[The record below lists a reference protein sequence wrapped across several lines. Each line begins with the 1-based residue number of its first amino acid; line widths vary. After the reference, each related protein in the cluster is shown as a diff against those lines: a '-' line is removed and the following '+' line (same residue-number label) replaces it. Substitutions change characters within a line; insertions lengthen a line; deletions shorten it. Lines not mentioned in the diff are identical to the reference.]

1 MGSNVKTPKLAA
13 RMMPYLA
20 ILRHDMRTL
29 WSSRLVRL
37 WLGATALLT
46 LLLTG
51 SNWANFQDGTLIA
64 SLLFPYLVFPWFL
77 VVVVLGVTPVS
88 GAQTET
94 LADGILSRPVSRLEY
109 LLATWS
115 ARVALVLGVY
125 LVVTVP
131 AIVLIMLAKRPVAAD
146 TVTIYGIATSLGVVG
161 LVLTFLVSLGFLTG
175 TVLRKPLLAVVV
187 LIFIWYPIGLILSIF
202 SLEEFSPISLNRAI
216 STQLRQSWRQSDD
229 EAKGETKPED
239 AYAFTDQMSNFFNV
253 LSGSPSE
260 PKASKPDFFEGQ
272 KFDDFSLLRVTL
284 GYGLPTLASVF
295 LAALSFYWRDL

>member
-1 MGSNVKTPKLAA
+1 MDSNDKNPELAT

-20 ILRHDMRTL
+20 IVRYDMRAL
-29 WSSRLVRL
+29 RSSRLVRL

-88 GAQTET
+88 GAQSET

-115 ARVALVLGVY
+115 ARVILVLGVY
-125 LVVTVP
+125 LIVTVP
-131 AIVLIMLAKRPVAAD
+131 AIVLIMLAKRPVPDD

-161 LVLTFLVSLGFLTG
+161 LVLAFLVSLGVLAG
-175 TVLRKPLLAVVV
+175 TLLRKPLLAVVV
-187 LIFIWYPIGLILSIF
+187 LIFIWYPIGLILSMF

-216 STQLRQSWRQSDD
+216 STQLRQSWQSGD
-229 EAKGETKPED
+229 EAKDQPEN

-272 KFDDFSLLRVTL
+272 KFEDFSLLRVIL

-295 LAALSFYWRDL
+295 LAVLSFQWRDL

>member
-1 MGSNVKTPKLAA
+1 MGSNVKILKLGT

-20 ILRHDMRTL
+20 ILRHDLRTL
-29 WSSRLVRL
+29 QASRLVRL

-88 GAQTET
+88 GVQTET

-131 AIVLIMLAKRPVAAD
+131 AIVLIMLAKRPVPAD
-146 TVTIYGIATSLGVVG
+146 TVTIYGIATSLAVVG
-161 LVLTFLVSLGFLTG
+161 LVLAFLVSLGFLTG

-229 EAKGETKPED
+229 EAKGKTEPED

-253 LSGSPSE
+253 LSGTQSE
-260 PKASKPDFFEGQ
+260 PKAAKPDFFEGQ

>member
-1 MGSNVKTPKLAA
+1 MEDSSLVPRASSIV
-13 RMMPYLA
+13 MPYMA
-20 ILRHDMRTL
+20 ILRHDMRAL
-29 WSSRLVRL
+29 RSSRLVRL

-77 VVVVLGVTPVS
+77 VVVVLGVTSVS
-88 GAQTET
+88 GTQGET

-115 ARVALVLGVY
+115 ARVILVLGVY

-131 AIVLIMLAKRPVAAD
+131 AIVLIMLAKRPVPDD
-146 TVTIYGIATSLGVVG
+146 TVTIYGIVTSLGVVA
-161 LVLTFLVSLGFLTG
+161 LVLAFLVSLGFLAG
-175 TVLRKPLLAVVV
+175 TLLRKPLLAVVV

-216 STQLRQSWRQSDD
+216 STQLRQSWHQSDD
-229 EAKGETKPED
+229 EAEAQPED
-239 AYAFTDQMSNFFNV
+239 TYAFTDQMSNFFNV

-260 PKASKPDFFEGQ
+260 PKAAKPEFFEGQ
-272 KFDDFSLLRVTL
+272 KFEDFSLLRVIL

-295 LAALSFYWRDL
+295 LAVLSFQWRDL